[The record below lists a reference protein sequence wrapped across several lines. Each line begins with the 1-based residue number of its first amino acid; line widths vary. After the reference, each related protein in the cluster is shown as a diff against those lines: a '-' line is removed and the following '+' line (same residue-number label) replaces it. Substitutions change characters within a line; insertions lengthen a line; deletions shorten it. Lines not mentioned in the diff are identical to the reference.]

1 MTDSATTDSAETSDG
16 AGAAGDGVAGRVF
29 SQPSGVGMAA
39 GPVEALATA
48 GRGREPAVGGALGRR
63 DLTAEIW
70 LLLAVSLGMSGLFAL
85 IRYVGAVTR
94 GPLRGQVALLNGSA
108 APGRPWLDLSLQLA
122 GLLADVAPAF
132 LAIHLLARHCA
143 PFLASRPA
151 RLRSP
156 ESRPS
161 TAGSP
166 RSALRWAK
174 WPRFGAF
181 GRRYE
186 EAPETSYGLRRGRAM
201 IGFDGRALGADLG
214 MGAAIA
220 AGVGGIGLGLYLL
233 AWHSGASLTV
243 APSGLPAVWWRIPVL
258 LLSALQNAV
267 TEEVIVGGYL
277 LARLRE
283 LGWGDRR
290 ALAASAVLR
299 GSYHLYQGLGG
310 FFGNLAMGVLFGWLF
325 QRRGR
330 VVPMI
335 VAHTLIDSVAFV
347 GYVALAGS
355 VSWLPTSG

>member
-1 MTDSATTDSAETSDG
+1 MTDSR
-16 AGAAGDGVAGRVF
+16 GAADSTGTAADEVAAPALGRSADTGPPALGVSANGVRA
-29 SQPSGVGMAA
+29 SGPAA
-39 GPVEALATA
+39 GEV
-48 GRGREPAVGGALGRR
+48 LGRR
-63 DLTAEIW
+63 DLTTEVW
-70 LLLAVSLGMSGLFAL
+70 LLLGVSLGMSGLFAL
-85 IRYVGAVTR
+85 IRYIGAVTR

-108 APGRPWLDLSLQLA
+108 APGRPWLDLALQLA
-122 GLLADVAPAF
+122 GLLSDIAPAF

-143 PFLASRPA
+143 PFVAARP
-151 RLRSP
+151 P
-156 ESRPS
+156 KIG
-161 TAGSP
+161 TDVGAGAGP
-166 RSALRWAK
+166 GG
-174 WPRFGAF
+174 FGLF
-181 GRRYE
+181 GRRRVQRSDE
-186 EAPETSYGLRRGRAM
+186 SYGLARGRAA
-201 IGFDGRALGADLG
+201 IGLDSRLLGVDLGLGAG
-214 MGAAIA
+214 IA
-220 AGVGGIGLGLYLL
+220 AGVGGIGLCLYLV
-233 AWHSGASLTV
+233 AWHSGANLTV

>member
-1 MTDSATTDSAETSDG
+1 MAGTIVGQASG
-16 AGAAGDGVAGRVF
+16 AGAPGSATATGVRA
-29 SQPSGVGMAA
+29 PALAA
-39 GPVEALATA
+39 GE
-48 GRGREPAVGGALGRR
+48 RLGRR
-63 DLTAEIW
+63 DLITEIW

-85 IRYVGAVTR
+85 IRYIGAVTR

-108 APGRPWLDLSLQLA
+108 APGRPWLDLALQLA

-132 LAIHLLARHCA
+132 LAVHLLSRHCL
-143 PFLASRPA
+143 PFLASRPV
-151 RLRSP
+151 
-156 ESRPS
+156 

-166 RSALRWAK
+166 RSPLRWAR
-174 WPRFGAF
+174 WPGR
-181 GRRYE
+181 GRRQDRSS
-186 EAPETSYGLRRGRAM
+186 EASYGLRRGFAS
-201 IGFDGRALGADLG
+201 IGFDGRHLGTDLAL
-214 MGAAIA
+214 GAAIA
-220 AGVGGIGLGLYLL
+220 ACVGGTGLGLYLL

-243 APSGLPAVWWRIPVL
+243 APSGLPEVWWRIPVL

-290 ALAASAVLR
+290 SLAASAVLR